1 MLIYTLRKINLFIFT
16 FVGLSLLSFSLIH
29 IVPGDPVYLLT
40 GLENLSEEQYQTL
53 SHQLYLD
60 RPFILQYFHYLG
72 NIFNGEWGYS
82 LTSGES
88 VWVEIKQTFP
98 ATLELVFYAL
108 VVAMLVGLPIGSL
121 AALKKESIT
130 DHTVMTLSLLG
141 ISIPVFWWGLL
152 MIMILALT
160 LGWLPM
166 SGRLS
171 LLYDIEPVTNLIL
184 IDILLSN
191 QDYKEA
197 AFQNALAHLVMPTL
211 VLATVPTTQVIRTT
225 RATMLTLLKK
235 NFIKAAQARGIGRW
249 NVLRRHALP
258 NSLLPVSRQL
268 GLQISTLMTGAMVTE
283 NIFSWPGIGKWLV
296 ASLYQRD
303 YPAIQGGLLA
313 VSTFIILATVINDL
327 LHTASD
333 PIARKTYNAAS

>member
-1 MLIYTLRKINLFIFT
+1 MLTYTLRKMNLFIFT
-16 FVGLSLLSFSLIH
+16 FIGLSLLSFSLIY
-29 IVPGDPVYLLT
+29 IVPGDPVYLTT
-40 GLENLSEEQYQTL
+40 GLDNLTPDQYQKL
-53 SHQLYLD
+53 SSELYFD
-60 RPFILQYFHYLG
+60 RPYILQYFHYLG
-72 NIFNGEWGYS
+72 NIFDGNWGRS
-82 LTSGES
+82 LTSGEN
-88 VWVEIKQTFP
+88 VWDEVKETFP
-98 ATLELVFYAL
+98 ATLELVFYSL
-108 VVAMLVGLPIGSL
+108 VLAMVIGVPIGSL

-152 MIMILALT
+152 MIMILALG
-160 LGWLPM
+160 LGLLPI

-171 LLYDIEPVTNLIL
+171 LLYDIEPVTNFIL
-184 IDILLSN
+184 IDILISD
-191 QDYKEA
+191 QSYKNEA
-197 AFQNALAHLVMPTL
+197 FKNALAHIIIPTL

-225 RATMLTLLKK
+225 RATMLSLLKQ
-235 NFIKAAQARGIGRW
+235 NFIKAAQARGISRW
-249 NVLRRHALP
+249 RVLRKHALP

-327 LHTASD
+327 LHTAAD
-333 PIARKTYNAAS
+333 PIARKDYNA